1 MAPMQIPVLVIY
13 AFDPSVA
20 VCGWQEEG
28 SNVQELS
35 VGQENDPAEIRI
47 FDSAFFP
54 GNPEA

>member
-1 MAPMQIPVLVIY
+1 MQIPVLVIY